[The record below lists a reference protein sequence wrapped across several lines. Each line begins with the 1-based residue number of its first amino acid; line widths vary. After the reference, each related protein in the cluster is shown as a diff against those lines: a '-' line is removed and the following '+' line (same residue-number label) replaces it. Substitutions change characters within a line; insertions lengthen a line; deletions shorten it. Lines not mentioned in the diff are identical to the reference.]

1 MSSKTVK
8 AMCKSVPVQ
17 HVNHG
22 VPKSVPVQEA
32 PKTTVPK
39 VKVGNTKNLYCRE
52 KYWELLN
59 DYYSGQVFKSI
70 PGARLRKC
78 TFGEGCRGAHSE
90 NEINTLPHNHHFNV
104 MDKSKINLVA
114 IYNNICDVMESSKRY
129 VKHPTFKKEIAT
141 YQNMDFVEL
150 LNFWYNITCYHRKT
164 KKELYTNDN
173 LYYKKSDTIPEF
185 FLENEDIVWP
195 FERITKMCKK
205 NINLIDKI
213 SNDSDKPVIWDICC
227 GSVNCKE
234 GCHNKSYLLCKQ
246 DLLTGQCDCPSNE
259 ELESK
264 RQEIDFEIRS
274 TDVILS
280 KLISVKKKIAFT
292 NTKRQLQNQ
301 LRNTVRMIHLTEQG
315 LIPFNV
321 QMEEYKE
328 VEKEKLKEQ
337 IEKKETREQVLSETV
352 VKKKIKKPVF

>member
-1 MSSKTVK
+1 
-8 AMCKSVPVQ
+8 MCKEVPVQ
-17 HVNHG
+17 KDALKQ
-22 VPKSVPVQEA
+22 VPLP
-32 PKTTVPK
+32 
-39 VKVGNTKNLYCRE
+39 VKVGDKQNFFCRE
-52 KYWELLN
+52 ELWQLYN
-59 DYYSGQVFKSI
+59 SHYGGQVFKSEQ
-70 PGARLRKC
+70 GARLRKC
-78 TFGEGCRGAHSE
+78 TFGADCRGAHSE
-90 NEINTLPHNHHFNV
+90 EQINTLPHNHHFNN
-104 MDKSKINLVA
+104 MDKSKLDLVA
-114 IYNNICDVMESSKRY
+114 IYNNICEVMESSKRY

-164 KKELYTNDN
+164 KKELYTNEN
-173 LYYKKSDTIPEF
+173 TYYKKSDTIPEF
-185 FLENEDIVWP
+185 FLDNEDIVWP
-195 FERITKMCKK
+195 FERVTKMCQK
-205 NINLIDKI
+205 NINLIEKI
-213 SNDSDKPVIWDICC
+213 SSDSDKPVIWDICC
-227 GSVNCKE
+227 GSINCKE

-301 LRNTVRMIHLTEQG
+301 LKNTVRMIHLTEQG
-315 LIPFNV
+315 LIPFSV
-321 QMEEYKE
+321 QMEEYKR
-328 VEKEKLKEQ
+328 VENEKLKEQ